1 MATRSAA
8 GPRNLMLG
16 VAAVALLGA
25 GFGLAKLTSKPA
37 PAPEAAPANATDAP
51 AAPSEV
57 KVEASYLQVSN
68 IGLQAVAAG
77 DFGGQV
83 QGSGSVAATPGG
95 EAVLTAHA
103 GGTVVR
109 IFKRLGEPVRAG
121 ETLALV
127 ESRDAALI
135 AGQRGAADAR
145 ANLAASNLAREKRLF
160 EQGVTSRQDYETAK
174 AEADAARA
182 EAAGARAA
190 AGASRVS
197 ADGRSVA
204 VVSPISGK
212 ITAAPATLGAFVQSE
227 SELFRVADAREV
239 QIEVAVSPQDAARI
253 FPGASATVRNAA
265 GDAIAATV
273 RSVTP
278 TLNPETRTA
287 TVVLSVSDTRLVP
300 GEAVQATIAARGAG
314 QPGFILPEEAVQS
327 LDNRDVVFVRTQT
340 GFAVRPVV
348 VTTRSG
354 GQALVVSGLKA
365 GETVATRN
373 AFLLKAQVVKCGE
386 DE

>member
-1 MATRSAA
+1 MA
-8 GPRNLMLG
+8 RNLMLG
-16 VAAVALLGA
+16 VAAVALLGT
-25 GFGLAKLTSKPA
+25 GFGLAKLTTKPA
-37 PAPEAAPANATDAP
+37 PAQEAAAPAAQSTP
-51 AAPSEV
+51 AEV
-57 KVEASYLQVSN
+57 KVEASYLKVSN
-68 IGLQAVAAG
+68 IGLQPVTAG

-83 QGSGSVAATPGG
+83 QGSGVVAATPGG

-109 IFKRLGEPVRAG
+109 IFKRLGDQVRAG
-121 ETLALV
+121 ETIALV
-127 ESRDAALI
+127 ESRDAAVV

-145 ANLAASNLAREKRLF
+145 AALAASNLAREKKLF
-160 EQGVTSRQDYETAK
+160 EQGVTSRQDFETAR
-174 AEADAARA
+174 AEAEAARA

-204 VVSPISGK
+204 VVSPISGR
-212 ITAAPATLGAFVQSE
+212 ITAAPAILGAFVPSE
-227 SELFRVADAREV
+227 SELFRVADARDV

-253 FPGASATVRNAA
+253 QPGASATVRSA
-265 GDAIAATV
+265 GGNTTAATV

-287 TVVLSVSDTRLVP
+287 TVVLSVSSGGLVP
-300 GEAVQATIAARGAG
+300 GEAIQAIITARGSG

-327 LDNRDVVFVRTQT
+327 LENRDVAFVRTAT
-340 GFAVRPVV
+340 GFVVRPVV
-348 VTTRSG
+348 VSTRSG
-354 GQALVVSGLKA
+354 GQALIVSGLKA

-373 AFLLKAQVVKCGE
+373 AFLLKAEIVKGG
-386 DE
+386 DEE

>member
-8 GPRNLMLG
+8 APRYLMLG
-16 VAAVALLGA
+16 VAAVALLVA
-25 GFGLAKLTSKPA
+25 GYGIAKLTTKPA
-37 PAPEAAPANATDAP
+37 PAPQAAASPEAAPTQ
-51 AAPSEV
+51 V

-68 IGLQAVAAG
+68 IGLQTVAAG

-83 QGSGSVAATPGG
+83 QGSGSVVASPGG
-95 EAVLTAHA
+95 EAVLTAHS

-135 AGQRGAADAR
+135 AGQRGAADAK
-145 ANLAASNLAREKRLF
+145 AVLAVSNLAREKRLF
-160 EQGVTSRQDYETAK
+160 EQGVTARQDYETAK
-174 AEADAARA
+174 AQADAARA

-204 VVSPISGK
+204 VVSPISGRV
-212 ITAAPATLGAFVQSE
+212 TAAAATLGAFVSSE

-239 QIEVAVSPQDAARI
+239 QVEVAVSPQDAARI
-253 FPGASATVRNAA
+253 APGTRASVRNAA
-265 GDAIAATV
+265 GVEIAAVV

-278 TLNPETRTA
+278 TLNPQTRTA
-287 TVVLSVSDTRLVP
+287 TVVLSLSGAGLVP
-300 GEAVQATIAARGAG
+300 GEAVQATIDARGSG
-314 QPGFILPEEAVQS
+314 QSGFILPDEAVQS
-327 LDNRDVVFVRTQT
+327 LNGRDVVFVRTAT
-340 GFAVRPVV
+340 GFAVRQVV
-348 VTTRSG
+348 VAVRSSG
-354 GQALVVSGLKA
+354 RALIVSGLKA
-365 GETVATRN
+365 GESVATRN
-373 AFLLKAQVVKCGE
+373 AFLLKAEIAKGG
-386 DE
+386 DEE

>member
-1 MATRSAA
+1 MATRNAA
-8 GPRNLMLG
+8 GPRTLMLG
-16 VAAVALLGA
+16 VAAIALLGA
-25 GFGLAKLTSKPA
+25 GYGLAKLTTKPA
-37 PAPEAAPANATDAP
+37 PPPEAAAAPEAAPT
-51 AAPSEV
+51 EV
-57 KVEASYLQVSN
+57 KVEASYLKVSN
-68 IGLQAVAAG
+68 IALQTVTAG

-83 QGSGSVAATPGG
+83 QGSGSVVATPGG

-121 ETLALV
+121 ETIALV
-127 ESRDAALI
+127 ESRDAALV

-145 ANLAASNLAREKRLF
+145 AVLATSNLAREKKLF

-174 AEADAARA
+174 AQADAARA

-204 VVSPISGK
+204 VVSPISGR

-227 SELFRVADAREV
+227 SELFRVADARDV
-239 QIEVAVSPQDAARI
+239 QVEVAVSPQDAARI
-253 FPGASATVRNAA
+253 VPGATASVRNAA
-265 GDAIAATV
+265 GQTIAATV

-287 TVVLSVSDTRLVP
+287 TVVLSVSGGGLVP
-300 GEAVQATIAARGAG
+300 GEAIQATITARGTG

-327 LDNRDVVFVRTQT
+327 MEGRDVVFVRTAT
-340 GFAVRPVV
+340 GFSVRPVV
-348 VTTRSG
+348 VATRSG
-354 GQALVVSGLKA
+354 GQALIVSGLKA
-365 GETVATRN
+365 GETVAARN
-373 AFLLKAQVVKCGE
+373 AFLLKAEIVKGADAE
-386 DE
+386 

>member
-1 MATRSAA
+1 MATRNAA
-8 GPRNLMLG
+8 GPRTLMLG

-25 GFGLAKLTSKPA
+25 GFGVAKLTTKAPPA
-37 PAPEAAPANATDAP
+37 AEAP
-51 AAPSEV
+51 AAAAKAAPSTV
-57 KVEASYLQVSN
+57 KVDQSYLKASN
-68 IGLQAVAAG
+68 ISLQTVTAG

-83 QGSGSVAATPGG
+83 QGSGSVVATPGG

-103 GGTVVR
+103 AGAVVR

-145 ANLAASNLAREKRLF
+145 A
-160 EQGVTSRQDYETAK
+160 
-174 AEADAARA
+174 
-182 EAAGARAA
+182 A
-190 AGASRVS
+190 AGASRVA

-212 ITAAPATLGAFVQSE
+212 VTAAPATLGAFVQSE
-227 SELFRVADAREV
+227 SELFRVADGRDV

-253 FPGASATVRNAA
+253 LPGASATVRNAA
-265 GDAIAATV
+265 GATITATV

-278 TLNPETRTA
+278 TLNPQTRSA
-287 TVVLSVSDTRLVP
+287 TVVLSVSGGSLVP
-300 GEAVQATIAARGAG
+300 GEAVQATITARGSG

-327 LDNRDVVFVRTQT
+327 LEGRDVVFVRTAT

-348 VTTRSG
+348 VSTRSG
-354 GQALVVSGLKA
+354 GQALIVSGLKA
-365 GETVATRN
+365 GDSVAARN
-373 AFLLKAQVVKCGE
+373 AFLLKAEIVKGADAE
-386 DE
+386 

>member
-1 MATRSAA
+1 MPTRSAA

-25 GFGLAKLTSKPA
+25 GYGVAKLTTKAPPA
-37 PAPEAAPANATDAP
+37 PPAAATASE

-57 KVEASYLQVSN
+57 KVEASYLKVSN
-68 IGLQAVAAG
+68 IGLQTITAG

-83 QGSGSVAATPGG
+83 QGSGSVVAAPGG

-109 IFKRLGEPVRAG
+109 VLKRLGEPVRAG

-127 ESRDAALI
+127 ESREAALV

-145 ANLAASNLAREKRLF
+145 ATLAVSTLAREKRLF

-174 AEADAARA
+174 AGADAARA

-204 VVSPISGK
+204 VVSPISGR
-212 ITAAPATLGAFVQSE
+212 ITAAPATLGAFVQPE

-239 QIEVAVSPQDAARI
+239 QVEVAVSPQDAARI
-253 FPGASATVRNAA
+253 QPGAAAMVRNAA
-265 GDAIAATV
+265 GVEIAATV

-278 TLNPETRTA
+278 TLNPETRSA
-287 TVVLSVSDTRLVP
+287 TVGT
-300 GEAVQATIAARGAG
+300 G
-314 QPGFILPEEAVQS
+314 QPGFILPDEAIQS
-327 LDNRDVVFVRTQT
+327 LEGKDVVFVRTPT

-348 VTTRSG
+348 VATRSG

-365 GETVATRN
+365 GESVASRN
-373 AFLLKAQVVKCGE
+373 AFLLKAEIVKGG
-386 DE
+386 DEE

>member
-1 MATRSAA
+1 MATRNAA
-8 GPRNLMLG
+8 GPRTLMLG
-16 VAAVALLGA
+16 VAAIALLGA
-25 GFGLAKLTSKPA
+25 GSGLAKLSTKPA
-37 PAPEAAPANATDAP
+37 PPPEAAAAPEAAPT
-51 AAPSEV
+51 EV
-57 KVEASYLQVSN
+57 KVEASYLKVSN
-68 IGLQAVAAG
+68 IALQTVTAG

-83 QGSGSVAATPGG
+83 QGSGSVVATPGG

-121 ETLALV
+121 ETIALV
-127 ESRDAALI
+127 ESRDAALV

-145 ANLAASNLAREKRLF
+145 AVLATSNLAREKKLF

-174 AEADAARA
+174 AQADAARA

-204 VVSPISGK
+204 VVSPISGR

-227 SELFRVADAREV
+227 SELFRVADARDV
-239 QIEVAVSPQDAARI
+239 QVEVAVSPQDAARI
-253 FPGASATVRNAA
+253 VPGATASVRNAA
-265 GDAIAATV
+265 GQTIAATV

-287 TVVLSVSDTRLVP
+287 TVVLSVSGGGLVP
-300 GEAVQATIAARGAG
+300 GEAIQATITARGTG

-327 LDNRDVVFVRTQT
+327 MEGRDVVFVRTAT
-340 GFAVRPVV
+340 GFSVRPVV
-348 VTTRSG
+348 VATRSG
-354 GQALVVSGLKA
+354 GQALIVSGLKA
-365 GETVATRN
+365 GETVAARN
-373 AFLLKAQVVKCGE
+373 AFLLKAEIVKGADAE
-386 DE
+386 

>member
-1 MATRSAA
+1 MATRNAA

-25 GFGLAKLTSKPA
+25 GYGLAKLTSKPA
-37 PAPEAAPANATDAP
+37 PTPEAAAAP
-51 AAPSEV
+51 AAAPNEV
-57 KVEASYLQVSN
+57 KVEASYLKVSN
-68 IGLQAVAAG
+68 IVLQTVTAG

-83 QGSGSVAATPGG
+83 QGSGSVVATPGG

-135 AGQRGAADAR
+135 AGQRGAADAK
-145 ANLAASNLAREKRLF
+145 ATLATSNLAREKRLF

-212 ITAAPATLGAFVQSE
+212 VTAAPATLGAFVQSE
-227 SELFRVADAREV
+227 SELFRVADARDV
-239 QIEVAVSPQDAARI
+239 QVEVAVSPQDAARI
-253 FPGASATVRNAA
+253 VPGATASVRNAA
-265 GDAIAATV
+265 GQTIAATV

-287 TVVLSVSDTRLVP
+287 TVVLSVSGGGLVP
-300 GEAVQATIAARGAG
+300 GEAVQATITARGTG

-327 LDNRDVVFVRTQT
+327 MEGRDVVFVRTAT
-340 GFAVRPVV
+340 GFSVRPVV
-348 VTTRSG
+348 VATRSG
-354 GQALVVSGLKA
+354 GQALIVSGLKA
-365 GETVATRN
+365 GETVAARN
-373 AFLLKAQVVKCGE
+373 AFLLKAEIVKGADAE
-386 DE
+386 

>member
-1 MATRSAA
+1 MPTRSAA

-25 GFGLAKLTSKPA
+25 GYGLAKLTTKAPPA
-37 PAPEAAPANATDAP
+37 PPAAATASE

-57 KVEASYLQVSN
+57 KVEASYLKVSN
-68 IGLQAVAAG
+68 IGLQTITAG

-83 QGSGSVAATPGG
+83 QGSGSVVASPGG

-109 IFKRLGEPVRAG
+109 VLKRLGEPVRAG

-127 ESRDAALI
+127 ESREAALV

-145 ANLAASNLAREKRLF
+145 AVLAISTLAREKRLF

-174 AEADAARA
+174 AGADAARA

-204 VVSPISGK
+204 VVSPISGR
-212 ITAAPATLGAFVQSE
+212 ITAAPATLGAFVQPE

-253 FPGASATVRNAA
+253 LPGAAAMVRNAA
-265 GDAIAATV
+265 GVEMAATV
-273 RSVTP
+273 RSITP
-278 TLNPETRTA
+278 TLNPETRSA
-287 TVVLSVSDTRLVP
+287 TVVLSVAGAGLVP
-300 GEAVQATIAARGAG
+300 GEAVQARITARGSG
-314 QPGFILPEEAVQS
+314 QSGFILPDEAIQS
-327 LDNRDVVFVRTQT
+327 LEGKDVVFVRTAT

-348 VTTRSG
+348 VATRSG

-365 GETVATRN
+365 GESVASRN
-373 AFLLKAQVVKCGE
+373 AFLLKAEIVKGG
-386 DE
+386 DEE

>member
-1 MATRSAA
+1 MATRNAA
-8 GPRNLMLG
+8 GPRTLMLG

-25 GFGLAKLTSKPA
+25 GFGVAKLTTKAPPA
-37 PAPEAAPANATDAP
+37 AEAP
-51 AAPSEV
+51 AAAAKAAPSTV
-57 KVEASYLQVSN
+57 KVDQSYLKASN
-68 IGLQAVAAG
+68 ISLQTVTAG

-83 QGSGSVAATPGG
+83 QGSGSVVATPGG

-103 GGTVVR
+103 AGAVVR

-145 ANLAASNLAREKRLF
+145 AALAASNLAREKRLF
-160 EQGVTSRQDYETAK
+160 EQGVTPRQDYETAK
-174 AEADAARA
+174 AVADAARA

-190 AGASRVS
+190 AGASRVA

-212 ITAAPATLGAFVQSE
+212 VTAAPATLGAFVQSE
-227 SELFRVADAREV
+227 SELFRVADGRDV

-253 FPGASATVRNAA
+253 LPGASATVRNAA
-265 GDAIAATV
+265 GATITATV

-278 TLNPETRTA
+278 TLNPQTRSA
-287 TVVLSVSDTRLVP
+287 TVVLSVSGGSLVP
-300 GEAVQATIAARGAG
+300 GEAVQATITARGSG

-327 LDNRDVVFVRTQT
+327 LEGRDVVFVRTAT

-348 VTTRSG
+348 VSTRSG
-354 GQALVVSGLKA
+354 GQALIVSGLKA
-365 GETVATRN
+365 GDSVAARN
-373 AFLLKAQVVKCGE
+373 AFLLKAEIVKGADAE
-386 DE
+386 